1 MYVDPSA
8 ILAILLEDDDASDLR
23 QRLAASFN
31 PVMSVVGKVEAA
43 LSLGQKLQDY
53 DVARESITQFC
64 DEAGISILPVQPS
77 IYDDVLKAY
86 RRFGKG
92 TGHPAKLN
100 FGDCFSYAFA
110 KANDQPILFKGDD
123 FKRTDLRFA

>member
-8 ILAILLEDDDASDLR
+8 ILAILLEEGDASDLR
-23 QRLAASFN
+23 QRLAASPN

-53 DVARESITQFC
+53 EASREIIAQFC
-64 DEAGISILPVQPS
+64 DDAAISVLPVQPS
-77 IYDDVLKAY
+77 IYDEVLKAY
-86 RRFGKG
+86 RRFGQG

-110 KANDQPILFKGDD
+110 RMSDQPILFKGDD
-123 FKRTDLRFA
+123 FSRTDLKPA

>member
-8 ILAILLEDDDASDLR
+8 VLAILLEEDDASDLM
-23 QRLAASFN
+23 QRLAASLN
-31 PVMSVVGKVEAA
+31 PIMSIVGKVEAA

-53 DVARESITQFC
+53 DAAREIIAQFC
-64 DEAGISILPVQPS
+64 EEAGISVLPVQPS
-77 IYDDVLKAY
+77 LYDEVLKAY

-123 FKRTDLRFA
+123 FSRTDLRPA

>member
-8 ILAILLEDDDASDLR
+8 VLAILLEEDDASDIR
-23 QRLAASFN
+23 RRLAAALN
-31 PVMSVVGKVEAA
+31 PVISVVGKIEAA

-53 DVARESITQFC
+53 DAAREIITQFC
-64 DEAGISILPVQPS
+64 DEAGISVLPVQPS
-77 IYDDVLKAY
+77 IYDEVLKAY

-110 KANDQPILFKGDD
+110 KSIDRPILFKGDD
-123 FKRTDLRFA
+123 FSRTDLKPA